1 MIKGQKKPV
10 SLFDDF
16 QPVEDQSLNSNFPTK
31 AKKTKKELEKERRQ
45 RAKNKEGFS
54 TTGDLLSR
62 FQVTEKNKHVSH
74 EFQSFGCHLANVLND
89 KKHTGLY
96 IRMAKTMSR
105 GMLERALSFVIDST
119 ADNKAKLFM
128 WKVGQLKAEKK
139 EKEKKNADKK

>member
-1 MIKGQKKPV
+1 MTKKKKQPV

-16 QPVEDQSLNSNFPTK
+16 QTVEDQSKDSKFPTK
-31 AKKTKKELEKERRQ
+31 AKKTKEELTKERYQ

-54 TTGDLLSR
+54 TTGDLMSR
-62 FQVTEKNKHVSH
+62 FQVVEKNKHVSH

-96 IRMAKTMSR
+96 IKMAKTMSR

-128 WKVGQLKAEKK
+128 WKVGQLKAEK
-139 EKEKKNADKK
+139 EKEQKDADKK